1 MAKNDMEVIVYKILS
16 YLYECMKN
24 GTTPEMEDMC
34 HKCKL
39 FRIPRNYWL
48 MIMKGLIDSDYITGF
63 NVLQTKDGPYILM
76 LDNVGIT
83 LKGREYLCENSRMK
97 EAAEVC
103 GAAFKIVLESVIA
116 ALLESQR
123 A

>member
-1 MAKNDMEVIVYKILS
+1 
-16 YLYECMKN
+16 
-24 GTTPEMEDMC
+24 
-34 HKCKL
+34 
-39 FRIPRNYWL
+39 
-48 MIMKGLIDSDYITGF
+48 
-63 NVLQTKDGPYILM
+63 M

-103 GAAFKIVLESVIA
+103 GTAFKIVLESVIA
-116 ALLESQR
+116 ALMESQT